1 MPNLASPVARWAA
14 ERPDAPAVEYREACI
29 SYRELDAGS
38 SALAITLRG
47 RGIGPGSC
55 VGIWLRKSIESVVAV
70 YGVLRAGAAYV
81 PIDPIVPAGRARRMM
96 ADCEMACLITNGE
109 QLGPLLCAP
118 ARDQTRF
125 VVIAV
130 GDHGGAGAGA
140 QVSEIIDWD
149 EAVTASA
156 EADALRAVPDADPR
170 SLAYILY
177 TSGSQGDP
185 KGVALSH
192 ANGRCFA
199 EWAAAEFGLGP
210 SDRVSGHAPLH
221 FDLSVLDLFATS
233 LAGACLVLVPES
245 WTGLGGALN
254 RLVADARVTVWYSVP
269 NALTR
274 MLGARNSALLAGSSL
289 RTILFAGEPF
299 NVSQLRELHRLA
311 PAATLYN
318 LYGPTETN
326 VCTFHRLRATD
337 LGPDRIEPPPIGRA
351 CPYASTFL
359 IDQNGQ
365 LVAHEPGR
373 TGELCVAG
381 ESVMPGYWRA
391 SELTAAKTVTI
402 CHDVAG
408 PCTAYRTGDLVSID
422 ADLNYVFRGRADD
435 MVKIRGFR
443 VALGEVE
450 SVLSGAPNVR
460 EVACAAVAGQDG
472 EKRIE
477 AFLVPGP
484 ELCDELQL
492 RRHCLAALPRYM
504 VPERFHVVTALP
516 RTRTGKLDRR
526 SLPCGS

>member
-1 MPNLASPVARWAA
+1 MPDLASPVARWAA

-29 SYRELDAGS
+29 SYRELDAAS
-38 SALAITLRG
+38 SALAVTLRA

-81 PIDPIVPAGRARRMM
+81 PIDPIAPAGRARRMM

-109 QLGPLLCAP
+109 QLGPLLSAP
-118 ARDQTRF
+118 VREQTRF

-130 GDHGGAGAGA
+130 GDHGVADAGAE
-140 QVSEIIDWD
+140 VSEIIGWD
-149 EAVTASA
+149 EAATASA
-156 EADALRAVPDADPR
+156 EADALHSLPDADPR

-199 EWAAAEFGLGP
+199 EWAVVEFGLGP
-210 SDRVSGHAPLH
+210 CDRVSGHAPLH

-254 RLVADARVTVWYSVP
+254 RLVADGQITVWYSVP

-299 NVSQLRELHRLA
+299 NVSQLRELQRLA

-326 VCTFHRLRATD
+326 VCTFHRLRAAD

-365 LVAHEPGR
+365 LVPHEPGR
-373 TGELCVAG
+373 TGELCVTG
-381 ESVMPGYWRA
+381 ESVMLGYWRDC
-391 SELTAAKTVTI
+391 ELTAAKTVTI
-402 CHDVAG
+402 SDDEAG
-408 PCTAYRTGDLVSID
+408 PGAAYRTGDLVSID

-460 EVACAAVAGQDG
+460 EVACAAVTGQDG
-472 EKRIE
+472 EKWIE

-484 ELCDELQL
+484 DSCDELQL

-526 SLPCGS
+526 SLLCES